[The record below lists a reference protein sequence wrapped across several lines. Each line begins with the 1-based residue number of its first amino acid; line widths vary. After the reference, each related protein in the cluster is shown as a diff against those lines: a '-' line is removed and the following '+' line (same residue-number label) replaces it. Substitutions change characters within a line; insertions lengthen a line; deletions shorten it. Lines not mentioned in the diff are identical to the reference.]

1 MLIIAIPLLLS
12 QFQHSFNSNNDSA
25 AYCICIQSNDHVFS
39 SLYSY
44 MNKIDFFMNINSKTT
59 TLMLCAYSG
68 LDNNWESFVAADI
81 TKRSE
86 IKNPWSWYQHTCG
99 SDMRQAICDNRHAAE
114 PTDSHHCVS
123 VSSHLT
129 PYISIFY
136 TQSFHQYLYYAI
148 VYTREW
154 WACSL
159 HDFTICQEMSLCG
172 LFFAYCQLT
181 FSNRLS

>member
-25 AYCICIQSNDHVFS
+25 AYCLCIQSNDHVFS

-44 MNKIDFFMNINSKTT
+44 LNKIAFFMNINSKTT

-99 SDMRQAICDNRHAAE
+99 SDMRQSTCGRANWLTSLCK
-114 PTDSHHCVS
+114 CK
-123 VSSHLT
+123 LT
-129 PYISIFY
+129 PHTIYCHFY

>member
-25 AYCICIQSNDHVFS
+25 AYCLCIQSNDHVFS

-44 MNKIDFFMNINSKTT
+44 MNKIAFFMNINSKTT
-59 TLMLCAYSG
+59 TLMLCAYFG

-99 SDMRQAICDNRHAAE
+99 SDMRQSTCGRANWLTSLCK
-114 PTDSHHCVS
+114 CK
-123 VSSHLT
+123 LT
-129 PYISIFY
+129 PHTIYFHFLYSEFSPIPILCNCIYARVVGVFAPRFYNLPRNVVMWTFLCILSINI
-136 TQSFHQYLYYAI
+136 L
-148 VYTREW
+148 E
-154 WACSL
+154 
-159 HDFTICQEMSLCG
+159 
-172 LFFAYCQLT
+172 
-181 FSNRLS
+181 